1 VSRLSSLLRQV
12 ERKDPRLATDLARE
26 VKALSQR
33 RQFGLNFERHTP
45 ETVELYGRPIRKGD
59 KVRFL
64 PRCII

>member
-1 VSRLSSLLRQV
+1 MSRLSSLLRQV

-33 RQFGLNFERHTP
+33 RQFGLTFERHTP

-59 KVRFL
+59 KIRFL